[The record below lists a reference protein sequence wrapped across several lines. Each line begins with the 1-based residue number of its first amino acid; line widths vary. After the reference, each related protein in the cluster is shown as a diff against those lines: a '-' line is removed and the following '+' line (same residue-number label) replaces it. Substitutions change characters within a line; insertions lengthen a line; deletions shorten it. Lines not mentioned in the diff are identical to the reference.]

1 MSALRWKKLRGNLH
15 NSAVLQPLVCSIPSK
30 IPRQKRVARL
40 IQRVLA
46 DAINRKN
53 LPVTITAVH
62 VSACLRHA
70 QVFVL
75 PFGGKESEADAFL
88 ALLQEQTSFLRQ
100 EVGHGVSLRYVPEL
114 RFLLDETF
122 ARSARIEALL
132 KALPPSQ
139 NC

>member
-1 MSALRWKKLRGNLH
+1 LRGNLH
-15 NSAVLQPLVCSIPSK
+15 NSAASQPLVRAIPSR
-30 IPRQKRVARL
+30 IPRQKRVARV

-46 DAINRKN
+46 EAVRKKN
-53 LPVTITAVH
+53 LPITITEVH

-75 PFGGKESEADAFL
+75 PFGGKESEIDTFL
-88 ALLQEQTSFLRQ
+88 ALLREQTSFLRQ